1 MRPGNS
7 WDLRSCCQQPGESL
21 RDYIRRFSKQ
31 RTELPNITDSD
42 VIGVFLTGTTCHDV
56 SKLGR
61 KTPTRASELM
71 DIATKFASGQEAVE
85 AIFRKD
91 KQPQGCPQ
99 EDVPEASAQRGTKKK
114 GKKKSQ
120 AKRDAADAD
129 LVVAAEHRNPWKPP
143 EGANLFDKMLK
154 ESCPYHQG
162 PVKHTLEECV
172 MLWRYFHKA
181 GPPAEGGRAHDN
193 DKKEGHKAEEFPEV
207 HDCFM
212 IYCGQV
218 ANGSARHRKQERWEV
233 CSVKVAAPVY
243 LDWSDKP
250 ITFDQGDHP
259 NHVPSPRKYPLIVD
273 PVIGN
278 VRLTKVLM
286 DGGSSLNI
294 IYAETL
300 GLLHIDLSMIR
311 AGAAPFH
318 GILPGKRV
326 QPLGQLDLPVCF
338 GTPSNFRKET
348 LTFEVV
354 GFRGTYHAVLGRP
367 CYAKFMVVPNYTYL
381 KLKMSGPNGVITVG
395 STYRHAYECD
405 VECMEYAEALAES
418 EALIADLESLS
429 KEVPDAKRHAGNF
442 KPAEVVK
449 SVPLDPSNDAS
460 KQVRIGS
467 ELDPK

>member
-1 MRPGNS
+1 VIFEAAHRAAQHHRLGCHRRVPRRHHLPRPGEQAGS
-7 WDLRSCCQQPGESL
+7 QDSHQGE
-21 RDYIRRFSKQ
+21 
-31 RTELPNITDSD
+31 
-42 VIGVFLTGTTCHDV
+42 
-56 SKLGR
+56 
-61 KTPTRASELM
+61 RA
-71 DIATKFASGQEAVE
+71 DGIATKFASGQEAVE
-85 AIFRKD
+85 AIFQKD
-91 KQPQGCPQ
+91 KQPQGRQP

-114 GKKKSQ
+114 GKKKLQ
-120 AKRDAADAD
+120 AKHDAADTD
-129 LVVAAEHRNPWKPP
+129 LVAVVEHRNPRSPP
-143 EGANLFDKMLK
+143 RGANLFNKMLK

-172 MLWRYFHKA
+172 ILRRYFHKA

-212 IYCGQV
+212 IYGGHV
-218 ANGSARHRKQERWEV
+218 ANASARHHKQERREV

-243 LDWSDKP
+243 VDWSDKP

-259 NHVPSPRKYPLIVD
+259 DRVPSPGKYPLVVD

-278 VRLTKVLM
+278 IRLTKVLM

-300 GLLHIDLSMIR
+300 GLLQIDLSSIR

-318 GILPGKRV
+318 GIIPGKCV
-326 QPLGQLDLPVCF
+326 QPLGQLDLLVCF
-338 GTPSNFRKET
+338 RTPSNFRKET

-367 CYAKFMVVPNYTYL
+367 CYAKFMAVPNYTYL
-381 KLKMSGPNGVITVG
+381 KLKMPGPNGVIIVG

-405 VECMEYAEALAES
+405 VECVEYAEAL
-418 EALIADLESLS
+418 ITDLESLS
-429 KEVPDAKRHAGNF
+429 KEAPDAKRHAGNF
-442 KPAEVVK
+442 EPAETIK
-449 SVPLDPSNDAS
+449 SVPLDPSNDTS
-460 KQVRIGS
+460 KQIRIGS